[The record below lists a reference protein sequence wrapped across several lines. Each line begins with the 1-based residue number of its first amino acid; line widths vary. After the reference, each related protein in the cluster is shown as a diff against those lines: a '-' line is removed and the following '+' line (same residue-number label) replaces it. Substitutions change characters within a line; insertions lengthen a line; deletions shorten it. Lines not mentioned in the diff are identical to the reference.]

1 MTANRRQWLAYGG
14 AAAVAAGAGLALWR
28 HREQPQVGVPATG
41 EVPDALWSLR
51 LPRPGGGELALAA
64 LRGKPTLVNFWATW
78 CPPCVEEMPLLDR
91 FHRENT
97 ANGWQVV
104 GIAVDRA
111 EPVDRFLARL
121 PVVFPIGI
129 AGAQALSLVRA
140 LGNDS
145 GGLPFTLV
153 LDSGGAVR
161 DRRMGKV
168 EPADLQAWQRAVV
181 HG

>member
-1 MTANRRQWLAYGG
+1 MSANRRQWLAYG
-14 AAAVAAGAGLALWR
+14 AAAVAAAGAGAACWMHGELGADAR
-28 HREQPQVGVPATG
+28 GG

-51 LPRPGGGELALAA
+51 LPRPGGAGELVLAD

-91 FHRENT
+91 FHREQ
-97 ANGWQVV
+97 AASGWQVV

-111 EPVDRFLARL
+111 EPVNRFLQRV
-121 PVVFPIGI
+121 PVGFPIGV
-129 AGAQALSLVRA
+129 AGAQALTLVKA
-140 LGNDS
+140 LGNEK
-145 GGLPFTLV
+145 GGLPFTMV
-153 LDSGGAVR
+153 MDVGGGVHA
-161 DRRMGKV
+161 RRMGKV

>member
-1 MTANRRQWLAYGG
+1 
-14 AAAVAAGAGLALWR
+14 
-28 HREQPQVGVPATG
+28 
-41 EVPDALWSLR
+41 
-51 LPRPGGGELALAA
+51 
-64 LRGKPTLVNFWATW
+64 
-78 CPPCVEEMPLLDR
+78 MPLLDR
-91 FHRENT
+91 FHRENM

-111 EPVDRFLARL
+111 EPVDKFLARL
-121 PVVFPIGI
+121 PVGFPIGI
-129 AGAQALSLVRA
+129 AGAQALSLVKA

-153 LDSGGAVR
+153 LDSAGAVR